1 MAGAL
6 TYFFAG
12 VGVALAHAATQI
24 IPSAPITTQGPNAI
38 PYGIQHA
45 SPYMMDSWNG
55 YGATGVSLV
64 GMLVWIA
71 FWILVI
77 TLIVII
83 VRKILANGKN
93 GIGVVRSNNSAIE
106 ILKERYARGE
116 IDTKEYEERKK
127 ALTHE

>member
-1 MAGAL
+1 
-6 TYFFAG
+6 
-12 VGVALAHAATQI
+12 
-24 IPSAPITTQGPNAI
+24 
-38 PYGIQHA
+38 
-45 SPYMMDSWNG
+45 MDSWNG
-55 YGATGVSLV
+55 YGATGVGLV

-71 FWILVI
+71 FWILVV